1 MRHEKVNDLFRP
13 LMNGLNPA
21 ILTDVYQ
28 DRINEL
34 EKEKKHLVNEN
45 KRLKIMIQ
53 DFLDGT
59 ENTREEISL
68 ELNKTLIEL
77 DKEFIIC
84 PGCAG
89 AGDVRETA
97 KSTDLDEIYV
107 KCVEC
112 LGNGKVQ
119 K

>member
-1 MRHEKVNDLFRP
+1 MRHEKVNEILRP
-13 LMNGLNPA
+13 LINGLNPA
-21 ILTDVYQ
+21 ILTDLYQ

-34 EKEKKHLVNEN
+34 EKERKQLLNDK
-45 KRLKIMIQ
+45 KRLKIE
-53 DFLDGT
+53 L
-59 ENTREEISL
+59 EEIRL
-68 ELNKTLIEL
+68 ELSDNEY
-77 DKEFIIC
+77 IIC

-107 KCVEC
+107 KCEEC
-112 LGNGKVQ
+112 LGAGKVQ

>member
-1 MRHEKVNDLFRP
+1 MQHEKVNEILRP
-13 LMNGLNPA
+13 LINGLNPA

-34 EKEKKHLVNEN
+34 EKENKRFANEN
-45 KRLKIMIQ
+45 KRLKIA
-53 DFLDGT
+53 
-59 ENTREEISL
+59 L
-68 ELNKTLIEL
+68 EDIRLMLNDDES
-77 DKEFIIC
+77 IIC

-97 KSTDLDEIYV
+97 KSTDINETWI
-107 KCVEC
+107 KCEEC
-112 LGNGKVQ
+112 LGEGKVQ

>member
-59 ENTREEISL
+59 ENT
-68 ELNKTLIEL
+68 
-77 DKEFIIC
+77 KEFMIC

-89 AGDVRETA
+89 AGDIRETA
-97 KSTDLDEIYV
+97 KSTDINETWI
-107 KCVEC
+107 KCEEC
-112 LGNGKVQ
+112 LGAGKVQ
-119 K
+119 I

>member
-1 MRHEKVNDLFRP
+1 MRHEKVNEILRP
-13 LMNGLNPA
+13 LINGLNPA

-28 DRINEL
+28 DRIDEL
-34 EKEKKHLVNEN
+34 EKENKRFANEN

-53 DFLDGT
+53 DYLDGT
-59 ENTREEISL
+59 ENTS
-68 ELNKTLIEL
+68 
-77 DKEFIIC
+77 DDEFIIC

-89 AGDVRETA
+89 AGDVRQTA

-119 K
+119 I

>member
-1 MRHEKVNDLFRP
+1 MRHEEINDLFRP

-34 EKEKKHLVNEN
+34 EKENKRFANEN
-45 KRLKIMIQ
+45 KRLKIA
-53 DFLDGT
+53 
-59 ENTREEISL
+59 L
-68 ELNKTLIEL
+68 EDIRLMLN
-77 DKEFIIC
+77 DDEFIIC

-97 KSTDLDEIYV
+97 KSTDINETWI
-107 KCVEC
+107 KCEEC
-112 LGNGKVQ
+112 
-119 K
+119 

>member
-21 ILTDVYQ
+21 ILTDIYQ

-45 KRLKIMIQ
+45 KRLKIE
-53 DFLDGT
+53 L
-59 ENTREEISL
+59 EETRL
-68 ELNKTLIEL
+68 EQSG
-77 DKEFIIC
+77 DEFKIC

-89 AGDVRETA
+89 AGDVRQTA

-107 KCVEC
+107 KCEEC
-112 LGNGKVQ
+112 LGEGKVQ

>member
-1 MRHEKVNDLFRP
+1 MRHEKINEILRP

-34 EKEKKHLVNEN
+34 EKENKRFANDN
-45 KRLKIMIQ
+45 KRLKIE
-53 DFLDGT
+53 L
-59 ENTREEISL
+59 EEIRL
-68 ELNKTLIEL
+68 EQSG
-77 DKEFIIC
+77 DEFIIC

-97 KSTDLDEIYV
+97 KSNDIEETWI

-112 LGNGKVQ
+112 LGNRKVQ